1 MARSQRRFQ
10 SARLSKIGSWCEM
23 LLRMYL
29 LISGVV
35 VLVDIGNAC
44 DYELDRCGAW
54 ADGDVQIGILS
65 TFYSQ
70 VESQPNR
77 VQPDNYNCTGF
88 SLVSFVRMLALI
100 HTIETI
106 NNSSFLPGVR
116 LGYYI
121 CDTCS
126 DASKAIQTTEHMLS
140 ENGTL
145 SVQCG
150 LIPKPKVKAII
161 GTRYSELSL
170 SVARLLTLYMVPQ
183 ISTSSSAEILS
194 DRLRFPGFVR
204 TVPSDVHQTEALA
217 KLMSHF
223 DWNWVGVVHGD
234 DDYGENAFHGF
245 MVDAEAEN
253 VCVAFKSTLPHN
265 LNSKDIDMKIQE
277 VADVIQNSRANVV
290 LLILKEELVTKLFT
304 EMRSRNISRT
314 WIASDAWSLSR
325 DIAQMEGMDQI
336 GDIFGFNFITGPNP
350 GFEEYLQ
357 ELTVPPGTENKFI
370 EEYQQMGYSKDYLT
384 EAVYIDQA
392 YGDRLAVWSIAHAL
406 KKLLECNEKACPGEL
421 DFPPWKLLQELK
433 NVNFTLDG
441 QTFYFST
448 SGNFINGYDLIN
460 WVQNKSGKRDIVVV
474 GSYSLE
480 QRKINLKKPIEWSNP
495 NNTKPISVCSDDCL
509 PGTAKKL
516 SKTSC
521 CFNCTLCLEGTYSN
535 GTNLQNCFPCEDG
548 TWSLKGWTAC
558 KPKNEVFWEWNK
570 VQAIVLLVFI
580 IIGFLLL
587 FINLIIYCLYRQSP
601 VIKQAG
607 GHIYILI
614 MAGLAL
620 SFISVILFIG
630 KPTVPICMARQVL
643 YALGFTLTVSCILVK
658 ALRTFLAFLP
668 QYRQHSVKK
677 FYKPPAIIFCGTFI
691 QVLIC
696 IFWLIFDSPAV
707 ETVESNQSMDII
719 FQCKEGSGVGF
730 AIMLGYIALLAL
742 ICFVLAFKGRKV
754 PHRFNET
761 GHIILSMLIYLFVW
775 VCFAPIYATKI
786 PERYSIQAAAILV
799 STYSII
805 FCHFTPKWYMALCK
819 KKEEVTTEAYMTQ
832 ACIAKITVNAGHP
845 VFPQLRPVSSKTAL
859 ITSPSKS
866 TISSIDTTDCT
877 TESPAYFFIQP
888 SVRKRFHRRSI

>member
-1 MARSQRRFQ
+1 
-10 SARLSKIGSWCEM
+10 M
-23 LLRMYL
+23 LLWMYL

-65 TFYSQ
+65 TFYSK
-70 VESQPNR
+70 VETQYYRMKPE
-77 VQPDNYNCTGF
+77 NYNCSGF
-88 SLVSFVRMLALI
+88 SLISFVRMLAVI

-106 NNSSFLPGVR
+106 NKSSFLPGVR

-126 DASKAIQTTEHMLS
+126 DASKAIQSTEHMLS

-145 SVQCG
+145 SVQCEV
-150 LIPKPKVKAII
+150 IQKPKIKAII
-161 GTRYSELSL
+161 GPRYSELSL
-170 SVARLLTLYMVPQ
+170 SVARLLAIYMVPQ
-183 ISTSSSAEILS
+183 ISTSSSAESLS
-194 DRLRFPGFVR
+194 DRQRFPAFLR
-204 TVPSDVHQTEALA
+204 TVPSDIHQTKALA

-223 DWNWVGVVHGD
+223 DWDWMGVVHGD
-234 DDYGENAFHGF
+234 DDYGKDAFHTFIGE
-245 MVDAEAEN
+245 AEGEN
-253 VCVAFKSTLPHN
+253 VCIAFESTLPHN
-265 LNSKDIDMKIQE
+265 LHFNDIDMKIQE
-277 VADVIQNSRANVV
+277 VADVIQNSRANII

-314 WIASDAWSLSR
+314 WIASDSWSLSR
-325 DIAQMEGMDQI
+325 DIAKIEGINQI
-336 GDIFGFNFITGPNP
+336 GDILGFSFITGPNP

-357 ELTVPPGTENKFI
+357 DLTVPPGTENKFI

-384 EAVYIDQA
+384 EAVYINLA

-406 KKLLECNEKACPGEL
+406 KKLLDCNETACPGEV
-421 DFPPWKLLQELK
+421 DFPPWKLLHELK
-433 NVNFTLDG
+433 NVKFTLDG
-441 QTFYFST
+441 QTFYFTT
-448 SGNFINGYDLIN
+448 SGNYINGYDLIN
-460 WVQNKSGKRDIVVV
+460 WVQNNSSRQRDFVVV
-474 GSYSLE
+474 GNYNLE
-480 QRKINLKKPIEWSNP
+480 QRQINLKKPIEWSNP
-495 NNTKPISVCSDDCL
+495 KNEKPISVCSDDCL
-509 PGTAKKL
+509 PGAAKKL
-516 SKTSC
+516 SKISC
-521 CFNCTLCLEGTYSN
+521 CYNCTLCLEGTYSN
-535 GTNLQNCFPCEDG
+535 DTNLQNCFPCEDG

-558 KPKNEVFWEWNK
+558 KPKNEVFWEWDK
-570 VQAIVLLVFI
+570 SQAIILLVFI
-580 IIGFLLL
+580 MIGFLLL
-587 FINLIIYCLYRQSP
+587 FINLIVYCLHRQSP

-607 GHIYILI
+607 GRIYILI

-620 SFISVILFIG
+620 SYTSVILFIG

-668 QYRQHSVKK
+668 QYRQHNFKK

-691 QVLIC
+691 QVIIC

-707 ETVESNQSMDII
+707 ETVESHQSMDII
-719 FQCKEGSGVGF
+719 FQCKEGSGIGF

-742 ICFVLAFKGRKV
+742 ICFALAFQGRKV

-819 KKEEVTTEAYMTQ
+819 KKEEVTMEAYMAQ
-832 ACIAKITVNAGHP
+832 ACSVRSSVDSGLS
-845 VFPQLRPVSSKTAL
+845 VFSRLGSLSSKTGL
-859 ITSPSKS
+859 TTSPSQS
-866 TISSIDTTDCT
+866 TMSSTDTSDCQI
-877 TESPAYFFIQP
+877 ESPVYIWNVENSSHNQP
-888 SVRKRFHRRSI
+888 FTRKRSHRRSI